1 MKVLVDTCVWSLAL
15 RRHKQKATDDPHVL
29 ELQELIKE
37 LRVQM
42 IGPIRQE
49 ILSGLRSPAQF
60 KVLRDR
66 LRTFPDLELTGT
78 IMSGLRNFSISSARR
93 ASRARTLTF

>member
-15 RRHKQKATDDPHVL
+15 RRRKQKTTDEPHVL

-42 IGPIRQE
+42 IGPIR
-49 ILSGLRSPAQF
+49 ILNS
-60 KVLRDR
+60 
-66 LRTFPDLELTGT
+66 
-78 IMSGLRNFSISSARR
+78 
-93 ASRARTLTF
+93 